1 MTTSLRSLT
10 LSHISGKRANQ
21 VTAAI
26 LYVHAQ
32 APNTTSINRKIPRAY
47 GSARGLP
54 PVGGYHR
61 SKKNKIVS
69 GAPIII
75 NGRLRPNLVRIRS
88 DRDPIS
94 GALIA
99 FKTPKEIANA
109 KAANHG
115 LRKTTLIRK

>member
-1 MTTSLRSLT
+1 
-10 LSHISGKRANQ
+10 

-26 LYVHAQ
+26 LYVQAQ
-32 APNTTSINRKIPRAY
+32 APNTTTINRKIPRAY

-61 SKKNKIVS
+61 RRKNKIVS

-88 DRDPIS
+88 EKDPMS
-94 GALIA
+94 GANIA
-99 FKTPKEIANA
+99 FKTPKERANA
-109 KAANHG
+109 KPPNQG
-115 LRKTTLIRK
+115 LRKTTLIRKYINHPLIT